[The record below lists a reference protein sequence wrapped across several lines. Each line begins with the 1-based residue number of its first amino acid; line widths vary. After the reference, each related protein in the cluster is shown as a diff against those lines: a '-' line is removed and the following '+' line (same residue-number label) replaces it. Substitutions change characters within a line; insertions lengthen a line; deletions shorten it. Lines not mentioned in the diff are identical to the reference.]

1 MMGLNPLVHEL
12 LSLCLEKDDEN
23 RVSPV
28 WDQSRNLLRSI
39 LLYGARDAEGGVL
52 LFEKLYAMPD
62 LSVCLKPEEREVGME
77 VEIIQYQKTGVVPL
91 TRE

>member
-1 MMGLNPLVHEL
+1 MY
-12 LSLCLEKDDEN
+12 
-23 RVSPV
+23 R
-28 WDQSRNLLRSI
+28 
-39 LLYGARDAEGGVL
+39 ARDAEGGGL

-62 LSVCLKPEEREVGME
+62 LSVWLRPKELEVGME